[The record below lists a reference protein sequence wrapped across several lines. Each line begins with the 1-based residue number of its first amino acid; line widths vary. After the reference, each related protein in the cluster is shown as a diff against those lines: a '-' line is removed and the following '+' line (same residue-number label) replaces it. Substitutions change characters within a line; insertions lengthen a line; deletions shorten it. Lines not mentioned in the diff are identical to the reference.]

1 MLCPLQSLDRCTS
14 GAGRVRRTVF
24 TCSKL
29 RQPLFA
35 PCEFSPTIIFRTLGY
50 LPRKDQSSAGH
61 PSRPPA
67 NFGGPGLGRSLPG
80 PKAPSGGS
88 NVIPGSRSEERRVGK
103 ECRAGGSRE
112 RVE

>member
-1 MLCPLQSLDRCTS
+1 QKQPAANVAFSMLCPLQSLDRCTS

-35 PCEFSPTIIFRTLGY
+35 PCEFSPAIIFRTLGY
-50 LPRKDQSSAGH
+50 PPRKDQSSAGQ

-67 NFGGPGLGRSLPG
+67 NFGGAALNTQPRPGRLEVLRL
-80 PKAPSGGS
+80 
-88 NVIPGSRSEERRVGK
+88 
-103 ECRAGGSRE
+103 
-112 RVE
+112 